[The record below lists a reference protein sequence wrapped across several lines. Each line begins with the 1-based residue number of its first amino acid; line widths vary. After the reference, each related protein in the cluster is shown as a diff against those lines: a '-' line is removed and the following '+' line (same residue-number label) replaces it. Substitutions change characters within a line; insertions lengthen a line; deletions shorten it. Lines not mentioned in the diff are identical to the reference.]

1 MRLFFYYAFHT
12 FKNQLRKLFKTWVF
26 VFIAVC
32 LLMGIL
38 IGGGAGLLAGLIEG
52 RSAEEEPGETGVVP
66 AGPEDDIPDPPG
78 ENEGETIEIEI
89 PAADPDK
96 LQLVELIAG
105 GVILLFFTLEAL
117 GADRNG
123 SRIFLPAD
131 VNLLFPSPMKPQS
144 VLFFRLMT
152 QIGMMLFAGVYMV
165 FQLPNLILNAG
176 LSLPA
181 AAAILAAWILTM
193 IFSKLIA
200 VFLYTVSSTHP
211 SLKSKV
217 RIGVYLVLGALV
229 GGFLIFWKSG
239 NDGWYDALKSFF
251 NAPVTRLIPIW
262 GWIKGFVMYTAE
274 GDYLFAGILFLL
286 TLVFGGLML
295 FLIWRVKADFY
306 EDAMARSEETAAMM
320 EKARSSSTGIVFGK
334 KRKKDRADSLRRDGM
349 RRGAGANVYFFK
361 SLYNRFRFAKFGF
374 LTKTTGVYLAGAILT
389 SALLRFGFSFRY
401 VWPVAAV
408 LAVFA
413 FYRSL
418 GNPLEEDTRTC
429 FFVLIPESTWAKLFW
444 SLLAGGTN
452 CLLDLLPAMI
462 AAVILLGVNPLTAL
476 PWIFFIVT
484 VDLYATSIGAFINLS
499 VPVAAGKTI
508 KQMVQILF
516 LYFGILPGATLIVL
530 GMVFSLE
537 WIAVLAAAV
546 FHLFLTGV
554 FFALTPLFIG
564 PFGSR
569 TR

>member
-1 MRLFFYYAFHT
+1 MRLFFYYALHS

-26 VFIAVC
+26 IFIAVC

-38 IGGGAGLLAGLIEG
+38 IGGGTGLLAGLISD
-52 RSAEEEPGETGVVP
+52 RNTEEDPEETGIVP
-66 AGPEDDIPDPPG
+66 VGPEEAIPDLPA
-78 ENEGETIEIEI
+78 ENEGEIIEVDV
-89 PAADPDK
+89 PSADPDK

-117 GADRNG
+117 GSDRNG
-123 SRIFLPAD
+123 SKIFLPAD

-152 QIGMMLFAGVYMV
+152 QIGTMLFAGIYMV

-181 AAAILAAWILTM
+181 AASILVAWVLTM

-211 SLKSKV
+211 ALKSKV
-217 RIGVYLVLGALV
+217 RIVIYIALGILV
-229 GGFLIFWKSG
+229 GGFLIFWRSG
-239 NDGWYDALKSFF
+239 NDGWYDALKKFF

-274 GDYLFAGILFLL
+274 GNYLYAGILFLL
-286 TLVFGGLML
+286 TLVIGGLML

-320 EKARSSSTGIVFGK
+320 EKARNSSTGIVFGK

-349 RRGAGANVYFFK
+349 RHGAGANVYFFK
-361 SLYNRFRFAKFGF
+361 SLYNRFRFATFGV
-374 LTKTTGVYLAGAILT
+374 LTKTTGVYLAGAVLT

-418 GNPLEEDTRTC
+418 GNPLEEDTKNC

-444 SLLAGGTN
+444 SLLAGAVN

-462 AAVILLGVNPLTAL
+462 AAVIVLGVNPLTAL
-476 PWIFFIVT
+476 PWILFIVT
-484 VDLYATSIGAFINLS
+484 VDLYATSIGVFINLS
-499 VPVAAGKTI
+499 VPVAAGKTL
-508 KQMVQILF
+508 KQMVQIMF
-516 LYFGILPGATLIVL
+516 LYFGILPGAVLIIL
-530 GMVFSLE
+530 GLVFGLE
-537 WIAVLAAAV
+537 WIAVLAAAG
-546 FHLFLTGV
+546 FHLFFTGV

>member
-1 MRLFFYYAFHT
+1 MRLFFYYAFHS

-38 IGGGAGLLAGLIEG
+38 IGGGVGILASLFDD
-52 RSAEEEPGETGVVP
+52 APEEIPEETGIL
-66 AGPEDDIPDPPG
+66 PEDPDGGAPDQPDG
-78 ENEGETIEIEI
+78 EGFSVEIEF
-89 PAADPDK
+89 PAADARK
-96 LQLVELIAG
+96 LAILELAAG
-105 GVILLFFTLEAL
+105 GVILFFFTLEAL

-152 QIGMMLFAGVYMV
+152 QIGTVIFASVYLL
-165 FQLPNLILNAG
+165 FQLPNLILNVGMDLAG
-176 LSLPA
+176 AVAVLV
-181 AAAILAAWILTM
+181 AWILTV

-211 SLKSKV
+211 ALKSRL
-217 RIGVYLVLGALV
+217 RIAIYVFLGLLAA
-229 GGFLIFWKSG
+229 GFLIVWKSG
-239 NDGWYDALKSFF
+239 NMTWLDALISFF
-251 NAPVTRLIPIW
+251 NAPGTRLIPVW
-262 GWIKGFVMYTAE
+262 GWIKGLMMYAAE
-274 GDYLFAGILFLL
+274 GNYLRAGLYFLL
-286 TLVFGGLML
+286 TLAGGGLML

-306 EDAMARSEETAAMM
+306 EDAMAKSEETAALL
-320 EKARSSSTGIVFGK
+320 EKAQNSRTGIAFAK
-334 KRKKDRADSLRRDGM
+334 KNKKDRADSLRRDGM
-349 RRGAGANVYFFK
+349 RHGAGANVFFFK

-374 LTKTTGVYLAGAILT
+374 LTKTAGVYLAAAVIT
-389 SALLRFGFSFRY
+389 SALCRFGFSFRNIL
-401 VWPVAAV
+401 PTAAV
-408 LAVFA
+408 MALFA

-418 GNPLEEDTRTC
+418 GNPLEEDTKTD

-444 SLLAGGTN
+444 SLLAGGVN

-462 AAVILLGVNPLTAL
+462 VAVILLGVNPLSAL
-476 PWIFFIVT
+476 PWILFIVT
-484 VDLYATSIGAFINLS
+484 VDLYATAVGAFINLS
-499 VPVAAGKTI
+499 VPVAAGKTL

-516 LYFGILPGATLIVL
+516 LYFGILPGAGLIALGMALGFGWLAVIFASVLHIVL
-530 GMVFSLE
+530 G
-537 WIAVLAAAV
+537 
-546 FHLFLTGV
+546 GV

-569 TR
+569 TA

>member
-1 MRLFFYYAFHT
+1 MRLFFYYAFHS
-12 FKNQLRKLFKTWVF
+12 FKNQLGKLFKTWVF
-26 VFIAVC
+26 IFIAVC
-32 LLMGIL
+32 VLLGAL
-38 IGGGAGLLAGLIEG
+38 IGGGAGLVAGLISDRNDE
-52 RSAEEEPGETGVVP
+52 SAPSESEFVPDEE
-66 AGPEDDIPDPPG
+66 IPDLPD
-78 ENEGETIEIEI
+78 ENEGEIIEIDI
-89 PAADPDK
+89 PSPVPDK

-152 QIGMMLFAGVYMV
+152 QLGMMLFAGIYMV

-181 AAAILAAWILTM
+181 AVTILAAWVLTM

-211 SLKSKV
+211 ALKSKV
-217 RIGVYLVLGALV
+217 RIGIYVFLGLLA
-229 GGFLIFWKSG
+229 GGFLIFWRSG
-239 NDGWYDALKSFF
+239 SDGWFDALKKFF
-251 NAPVTRLIPIW
+251 NAPGTRLIPLW

-274 GDYLFAGILFLL
+274 GDFLRAGILFLL
-286 TLVFGGLML
+286 TLAGGALML
-295 FLIWRVKADFY
+295 FLIWRIKADFY

-320 EKARSSSTGIVFGK
+320 EKAQNSSNGLVFGK
-334 KRKKDRADSLRRDGM
+334 KRKKDRSDSLRRDGM
-349 RRGAGANVYFFK
+349 RYGSGANIYFFK
-361 SLYNRFRFAKFGF
+361 SLYNRFRFSKLGF
-374 LTKTTGVYLAGAILT
+374 LTKTSGVYLAGAVIT

-401 VWPVAAV
+401 IWPVAAV
-408 LAVFA
+408 LSLCA

-418 GNPLEEDTRTC
+418 GNPLQEDTGSC
-429 FFVLIPESTWAKLFW
+429 FFVLIPESTRAKLFW
-444 SLLAGGTN
+444 SLLAGAAN

-476 PWIFFIVT
+476 PWILFIVT
-484 VDLYATSIGAFINLS
+484 VDLYTTSIGAFINLS
-499 VPVAAGKTI
+499 VPVSAGKTI
-508 KQMVQILF
+508 KQMVQVMF
-516 LYFGILPGATLIVL
+516 LYFGIVPGAALIVL
-530 GMVFSLE
+530 GMVFGAE
-537 WIAVLAAAV
+537 WLAVLLASG
-546 FHLFLTGV
+546 FHLVFTGI

-569 TR
+569 AR